1 MISNRRGPYVRNL
14 ATRLLKDAAVTD
26 PPVPVDE
33 LVLTQGLVITE
44 GTIPQGWGY
53 FDGQAWA
60 IRLSSRL
67 FRETPG
73 NVNRRR
79 FTLAHE
85 LGHCVL
91 DHGERSCW
99 NLGSLAEAVQLDDL
113 DDLPD
118 FEQEA
123 HHFARELL
131 LPRAWFKRDW
141 LAEASPERWTVVY
154 GVSRETL
161 FIVLQE
167 RRLLMAGRRPR

>member
-1 MISNRRGPYVRNL
+1 VISNRRGPYVRNL

-53 FDGQAWA
+53 FDAQAWA

-167 RRLLMAGRRPR
+167 RRLLMAGRKPR